1 MLHARVPYDTESAR
15 RLMWRMEF
23 ERDPAD
29 KTAVRLSL
37 QRPHESVQLAAQLA
51 CVCCAGADAGEA
63 LRKLFTILRRY
74 GPR

>member
-37 QRPHESVQLAAQLA
+37 QRPRKIVQPCVQLAAQSA
-51 CVCCAGADAGEA
+51 FHAGTDAGEA
-63 LRKLFTILRRY
+63 LRELFHHFVQL
-74 GPR
+74 

>member
-37 QRPHESVQLAAQLA
+37 GGRMSLSVQLAAQLA

-63 LRKLFTILRRY
+63 LRRLFTILCR
-74 GPR
+74 

>member
-37 QRPHESVQLAAQLA
+37 QRPQKLVQLAAQSALH
-51 CVCCAGADAGEA
+51 AGTDAGEA
-63 LRKLFTILRRY
+63 LRKLFTILCSYRHL
-74 GPR
+74 